1 MSQCQH
7 VNRFAPFHIQDQCQF
22 HQFHIQDC
30 IAALYLKRPH
40 QKSRAL
46 AVWLKSF
53 TRWYVVYECIPL
65 FTSSVNSST
74 EFLPV
79 FILQGG
85 DLGSTYESEY
95 CSWWFEG
102 GVSSSYTQQM
112 ETPKRIGSFFEFST
126 IAPNVINSMSLAF

>member
-1 MSQCQH
+1 MSVSHYSLHLSTVVQ
-7 VNRFAPFHIQDQCQF
+7 N
-22 HQFHIQDC
+22 
-30 IAALYLKRPH
+30 
-40 QKSRAL
+40 
-46 AVWLKSF
+46 SF
-53 TRWYVVYECIPL
+53 L
-65 FTSSVNSST
+65 SSSCR
-74 EFLPV
+74 
-79 FILQGG
+79 GG